1 MRRGSVDGAWAVTL
15 NEQAGM
21 VHRYESLL
29 GFTVAGDRSSVMAAT
44 KIVELLEELGHEVLT
59 RHLIREDAWQAD
71 RSISPQEVYLRD
83 MTWLERCDSVCG

>member
-1 MRRGSVDGAWAVTL
+1 
-15 NEQAGM
+15 M
-21 VHRYESLL
+21 VHRYESLF

-71 RSISPQEVYLRD
+71 HWHHAPELQAHTLFAF
-83 MTWLERCDSVCG
+83 